1 LYHNRSTLQITWF
14 SDPLQEGEEGQEKL
28 QKIMLRCFINS
39 TSEESWAKG
48 VGGCVGERGE
58 EDEEK

>member
-1 LYHNRSTLQITWF
+1 
-14 SDPLQEGEEGQEKL
+14 
-28 QKIMLRCFINS
+28 MLRCFINS

-58 EDEEK
+58 EDEEKSRGLGFLVILKLIKEWLND